1 LSPQLQIGLHG
12 AIHIAPQL
20 HRFIFPRRSRT
31 GDARKSMRSR
41 LTSLCILCSF
51 AGILACKQASQP
63 TTASNAPKTHL
74 WKPNGTSGKGPDV
87 SQVPPEVKN
96 VFDYIDQHFDEHV
109 QNLQKWIQQPS
120 ISNSGE
126 GIPESAEMVKG
137 FFDKLG
143 CQTTRVYDVGITEYG
158 TPGNPVVYAKCDEG
172 APKTVAFYWQ
182 YDTMPVTQPDLW
194 VAPPFEA
201 RIVDG
206 KVTGLPNIPKVLIGR
221 GATNSKGPE
230 MAQLNALMAY
240 KAVNGK
246 LPVNVI
252 FVAEGD
258 EERMDI
264 GLRKFIR
271 DHSDLLKDA
280 DALFAGGPS
289 EGCVYVELTT
299 SGTAWGRGPT
309 VSDVHGVMKRTT
321 DSPAWRHIHML
332 ASLTSP
338 DGNTPLIKGFFEGM
352 EQPTPEQMAELRER
366 AKTMDLKKMAQAQG
380 VARYMS
386 DDPVQVL
393 KDGRFGTSFNLDGI
407 WGGNM
412 YAGGAG
418 AILPNKITS
427 KHNFRYVPNMHGPD
441 IVKKLRAQ
449 LDANGYPDVQIKL
462 IGDVPWSRGSSPNTD
477 ISNAHKKAAELL
489 GLNEGAGGGGFF
501 MASRYDHDG
510 QEKPLGVAEDVATGG
525 YWPAYLF
532 ADGEAGERVG
542 SVSIPM
548 GMGAR
553 GGQGGRAHAANEWFA
568 IEGTRWDNG
577 MAGAEKLV
585 VMSLYEYAHITTV
598 PIRPKTAAAAAQ

>member
-1 LSPQLQIGLHG
+1 MR
-12 AIHIAPQL
+12 AMK
-20 HRFIFPRRSRT
+20 SR
-31 GDARKSMRSR
+31 AVSVCL
-41 LTSLCILCSF
+41 LTLLL
-51 AGILACKQASQP
+51 GVVACNKSQP
-63 TTASNAPKTHL
+63 KTAAA
-74 WKPNGTSGKGPDV
+74 KPSLNINPYGTSGIKPDT
-87 SQVPPEVKN
+87 SKLPPELKK
-96 VFDYIDQHFDEHV
+96 VFDYIDSHTDQDAE
-109 QNLQKWIQQPS
+109 NLQKWIQQPS

-158 TPGNPVVYAKCDEG
+158 SPGNPVVYAKCDEG
-172 APKTVAFYWQ
+172 APKTVAIYWQ
-182 YDTMPVTQPDLW
+182 YDTMPVTQPTNW
-194 VAPPFEA
+194 ISPPFEA
-201 RIVDG
+201 KIVPG
-206 KVTGLPNIPKVLIGR
+206 SVTNLPQYSKVLIGR

-246 LPVNVI
+246 LPVNLI

-264 GLRKFIR
+264 GLRKFIQ
-271 DHSDLLKDA
+271 DHSDLLQEA
-280 DALFAGGPS
+280 DALYAGGPS

-299 SGTAWGRGPT
+299 SGKSWGRGPT
-309 VSDVHGVMKRTT
+309 DSDVHGVMKRTT

-338 DGNTPLIKGFFEGM
+338 DGNTPLIKGFFENM
-352 EQPTPEQMAELRER
+352 EQPTTEQMDELKKR
-366 AKTMDLKKMAQAQG
+366 AAKMDLAKMAQAQG

-427 KHNFRYVPNMHGPD
+427 KHNFRYVPKMSGPD
-441 IVKKLRAQ
+441 LIKKLRAQ
-449 LDANGYPDVQIKL
+449 LDENGYKDVQVKL

-477 ISNAHKKAAELL
+477 ISNAHRAAAQML
-489 GLNEGAGGGGFF
+489 GIGGDGNNPFFAATNYTNSLGFT
-501 MASRYDHDG
+501 
-510 QEKPLGVAEDVATGG
+510 KPLGVAESEATGG
-525 YWPAYLF
+525 YWPSYLF
-532 ADGEAGERVG
+532 SDGEVGQKVG

-553 GGQGGRAHAANEWFA
+553 GGAGGRAHAANEWFA
-568 IEGTRWDNG
+568 IEGKNWDNG
-577 MAGAEKLV
+577 MAGAEKIV
-585 VMSLYEYAHITTV
+585 AASIWEYARITTV
-598 PIRPKTAAAAAQ
+598 PPRPKTSAATK

>member
-1 LSPQLQIGLHG
+1 
-12 AIHIAPQL
+12 
-20 HRFIFPRRSRT
+20 
-31 GDARKSMRSR
+31 MRNR
-41 LTSLCILCSF
+41 LL
-51 AGILACKQASQP
+51 LACTAGLLSVLVACNKSQP
-63 TTASNAPKTHL
+63 NSTTAPAAPKL
-74 WKPNGTSGKGPDV
+74 GINPNGTSGVGPDM
-87 SQVPPEVKN
+87 SKVPPDLQK
-96 VFDYIDQHFDEHV
+96 VFAYIDSHADEDA

-143 CQTTRVYDVGITEYG
+143 CQTTRVIDVGITEYG
-158 TPGNPVVYAKCDEG
+158 TPGNPVVYGKCDEG
-172 APKTVAFYWQ
+172 APKTVAIYWQ
-182 YDTMPVTQPDLW
+182 YDTMPVTQPSLW
-194 VAPPFEA
+194 VSPPFDGK
-201 RIVDG
+201 IVDG
-206 KVTGLPNIPKVLIGR
+206 SVAGLPDIPKVLVGR

-240 KAVNGK
+240 KAVMGK
-246 LPVNVI
+246 LPVNII
-252 FVAEGD
+252 FIAEGD

-264 GLRKFIR
+264 GLRKFMQ
-271 DHSDLLKDA
+271 DHSDLLKEA
-280 DALFAGGPS
+280 DALYAGGPS

-309 VSDVHGVMKRTT
+309 VSDIHGVFKRTT

-338 DGNTPLIKGFFEGM
+338 DGNTPLIQGFFDNM
-352 EQPTPEQMAELRER
+352 EKPTPEQMEELKKR
-366 AKTMDLKKMAQAQG
+366 AATMDLVKMAKAQG

-386 DDPVQVL
+386 DDPVEVL

-427 KHNFRYVPNMHGPD
+427 KHNFRYVPKMSGTD

-449 LDANGYPDVQIKL
+449 LDKNGYKDVDIKL

-477 ISNAHKKAAELL
+477 ITNAHKAAAEML
-489 GLNEGAGGGGFF
+489 GLSPDRNQML
-501 MASRYDHDG
+501 MASRFNNG
-510 QEKPLGVAEDVATGG
+510 LGAEKPMGVAEEEATGG
-525 YWPAYLF
+525 YWPSYLF
-532 ADGEAGERVG
+532 ADGEVGQKVG
-542 SVSIPM
+542 SVSLPM

-553 GGQGGRAHAANEWFA
+553 GGGGGRAHAANEWFA
-568 IEGTRWDNG
+568 IEGQKWDG
-577 MAGAEKLV
+577 GLAGAEKIV
-585 VMSLYEYAHITTV
+585 AASMYEFSKITTV
-598 PIRPKTAAAAAQ
+598 PPKPKTTAGK

>member
-1 LSPQLQIGLHG
+1 MRAMKSRVVSVCLLALLLGV
-12 AIHIAPQL
+12 IACN
-20 HRFIFPRRSRT
+20 
-31 GDARKSMRSR
+31 K
-41 LTSLCILCSF
+41 
-51 AGILACKQASQP
+51 SQP
-63 TTASNAPKTHL
+63 KTATA
-74 WKPNGTSGKGPDV
+74 KPSLNINPYGTSGIKPDM
-87 SQVPPEVKN
+87 SRVPPELKK
-96 VFDYIDQHFDEHV
+96 VFDYIDSHADQDAE
-109 QNLQKWIQQPS
+109 NLQKWIQQPS

-158 TPGNPVVYAKCDEG
+158 SPGNPVVYAKCDEG
-172 APKTVAFYWQ
+172 APKTVAIYWQ
-182 YDTMPVTQPDLW
+182 YDTMPVTQPTNW
-194 VAPPFEA
+194 VSPPFEA
-201 RIVDG
+201 RIVPG
-206 KVTGLPNIPKVLIGR
+206 SVTNLPQYSKVLIGR

-246 LPVNVI
+246 LPVNLI

-264 GLRKFIR
+264 GLRKFIQ
-271 DHSDLLKDA
+271 DHSDLLQEA
-280 DALFAGGPS
+280 DALYAGGPS

-299 SGTAWGRGPT
+299 SGKAWGRGPT
-309 VSDVHGVMKRTT
+309 DSDVHGVMKRTT

-338 DGNTPLIKGFFEGM
+338 DGNTPLIKGFFENE
-352 EQPTPEQMAELRER
+352 EQPTAEQMDELKKR
-366 AKTMDLKKMAQAQG
+366 AAKMDLAKMAQAQG

-427 KHNFRYVPNMHGPD
+427 KHNFRYVPKMSGPD
-441 IVKKLRAQ
+441 LVKKLRAQ
-449 LDANGYPDVQIKL
+449 LDANGYKDVQVKL

-477 ISNAHKKAAELL
+477 ITNAHKAAAQML
-489 GLNEGAGGGGFF
+489 GLGGDGNNAFF
-501 MASRYDHDG
+501 MAANYTNSLG
-510 QEKPLGVAEDVATGG
+510 ITKPLGTAESEATGG
-525 YWPAYLF
+525 YWPSYLF
-532 ADGEAGERVG
+532 SDGEVGQKVG
-542 SVSIPM
+542 SVSLPM

-553 GGQGGRAHAANEWFA
+553 GGAGGRAHAANEWFA
-568 IEGTRWDNG
+568 IEGKNWDNG

-585 VMSLYEYAHITTV
+585 AASIWEYARITTV
-598 PIRPKTAAAAAQ
+598 PPRPKTTAAAK

>member
-1 LSPQLQIGLHG
+1 
-12 AIHIAPQL
+12 
-20 HRFIFPRRSRT
+20 
-31 GDARKSMRSR
+31 MRSR
-41 LTSLCILCSF
+41 LLSVCLLSLLVWP
-51 AGILACKQASQP
+51 AACNKTQ
-63 TTASNAPKTHL
+63 PKTSTVE
-74 WKPNGTSGKGPDV
+74 KPSLGINPYGTSGVKPDM
-87 SQVPPEVKN
+87 SKVPPDLKK
-96 VFDYIDQHFDEHV
+96 VFDYIDSHTDQDAE
-109 QNLQKWIQQPS
+109 NLQKWIQQPS

-172 APKTVAFYWQ
+172 APKTVAIYWQ
-182 YDTMPVTQPDLW
+182 YDTMPVTQPTNW

-201 RIVDG
+201 KIVPG
-206 KVTGLPNIPKVLIGR
+206 SVTNLPNYSKVLIGR

-240 KAVNGK
+240 KQVMGK
-246 LPVNVI
+246 LPVNLI

-264 GLRKFIR
+264 GLRKFIQ
-271 DHSDLLKDA
+271 DHSDLLKEA
-280 DALFAGGPS
+280 DALYAGGPS

-299 SGTAWGRGPT
+299 SGKAWGRGPT
-309 VSDVHGVMKRTT
+309 DSDVHGVMKRTT

-338 DGNTPLIKGFFEGM
+338 DGNTPLIKGFFENM
-352 EQPTPEQMAELRER
+352 EKPTPEQMEELKKR
-366 AKTMDLKKMAQAQG
+366 AATMDLTKMAQSQG

-386 DDPVQVL
+386 DDPVEVL

-427 KHNFRYVPNMHGPD
+427 KHNFRYVPKMNGPD
-441 IVKKLRAQ
+441 LIKKLRAQ
-449 LDANGYPDVQIKL
+449 LDANGYKDVQIKL

-477 ISNAHKKAAELL
+477 ISNAHKAAAEML
-489 GLNEGAGGGGFF
+489 GLKEGANPFM
-501 MASRYDHDG
+501 MASHYNTLG
-510 QEKPLGVAEDVATGG
+510 QDKLLGVAESEATGG
-525 YWPAYLF
+525 YWPSYLF
-532 ADGEAGERVG
+532 SDGEVGQKVG
-542 SVSIPM
+542 SVSLPM

-553 GGQGGRAHAANEWFA
+553 GGAGGRAHAANEWFA
-568 IEGTRWDNG
+568 IEGAHWDNG
-577 MAGAEKLV
+577 MAGAEKIV
-585 VMSLYEYAHITTV
+585 AASIYEYAHITTV
-598 PIRPKTAAAAAQ
+598 PPRPKTTASGK

>member
-1 LSPQLQIGLHG
+1 
-12 AIHIAPQL
+12 
-20 HRFIFPRRSRT
+20 
-31 GDARKSMRSR
+31 MRASGTR
-41 LTSLCILCSF
+41 HLSLCLL
-51 AGILACKQASQP
+51 GLLLGPVACKKAETPTAAPAKASLNINP
-63 TTASNAPKTHL
+63 YGSSGV
-74 WKPNGTSGKGPDV
+74 KPDMSKLPDELK
-87 SQVPPEVKN
+87 QV
-96 VFDYIDQHFDEHV
+96 FAYIDSHTDQDAE
-109 QNLQKWIQQPS
+109 NLQKWIQQPS

-182 YDTMPVTQPDLW
+182 YDTMPVTQPTNW
-194 VAPPFEA
+194 VSPPFEA
-201 RIVDG
+201 KIVPG
-206 KVTGLPNIPKVLIGR
+206 SVTNLPSYSKVLIGR

-240 KAVNGK
+240 KAVHGK

-264 GLRKFIR
+264 GLRKFIH
-271 DHSDLLKDA
+271 DHSDLLSEA
-280 DALFAGGPS
+280 DALYAGGPS

-309 VSDVHGVMKRTT
+309 VSDIHGVFKRTT

-332 ASLTSP
+332 ASLTSQ
-338 DGNTPLIKGFFEGM
+338 DGNTPLIKGFFDNM
-352 EQPTPEQMAELRER
+352 EQPTAAQMDELKKR
-366 AKTMDLKKMAQAQG
+366 AATMDLKKMAQAQG

-393 KDGRFGTSFNLDGI
+393 KDGMYGTSFNLDGI

-427 KHNFRYVPNMHGPD
+427 KHNFRYVPRMNGLD

-449 LDANGYPDVQIKL
+449 LDANGYKDVEIKL
-462 IGDVPWSRGSSPNTD
+462 IGDVPWSRGSSPDTD
-477 ISNAHKKAAELL
+477 ITHAHTAAADML
-489 GLNEGAGGGGFF
+489 GLDKNANRYM
-501 MASRYDHDG
+501 MASSSTTYDSHG
-510 QEKPLGVAEDVATGG
+510 NVGKSMGVTEPVATGG
-525 YWPAYLF
+525 YWP
-532 ADGEAGERVG
+532 
-542 SVSIPM
+542 
-548 GMGAR
+548 
-553 GGQGGRAHAANEWFA
+553 
-568 IEGTRWDNG
+568 
-577 MAGAEKLV
+577 
-585 VMSLYEYAHITTV
+585 
-598 PIRPKTAAAAAQ
+598 